1 MAELT
6 TPALSPTE
14 AAEIKAA
21 VLDSARISKMEPKEL
36 ALSLI
41 GAFAAVAAATCPSS
55 GRESVRRTA

>member
-1 MAELT
+1 MTEPT

-21 VLDSARISKMEPKEL
+21 VLDSARISVMEPKEL

-41 GAFAAVAAATCPSS
+41 GAFAAVAVVTGPAAGC
-55 GRESVRRTA
+55 ESIR